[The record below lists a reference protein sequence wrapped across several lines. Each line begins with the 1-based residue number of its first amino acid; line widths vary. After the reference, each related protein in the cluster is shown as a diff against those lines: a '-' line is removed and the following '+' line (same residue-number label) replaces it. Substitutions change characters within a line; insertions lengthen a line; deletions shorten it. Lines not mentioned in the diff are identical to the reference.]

1 MRSALVDPD
10 CSSSVVDPH
19 CSISFV
25 IPTFYRRS
33 SSSPR
38 VDSAFSELQLP
49 SCPTLMGTSASMTM
63 TILVI
68 LAAAAAATVVA
79 VVAARAPFVAHVP
92 VDSLGSRA
100 GGEDSGASIENCV
113 IRDYLLFSFSS
124 CTCVLR
130 IRFLLDQGSM
140 THSSFSFSL
149 LLLLLLL
156 LLCCSVVLVV
166 VRVLVVCHA
175 VLSSQYFVG
184 GQTTYGLCSFDSS

>member
-1 MRSALVDPD
+1 M
-10 CSSSVVDPH
+10 
-19 CSISFV
+19 
-25 IPTFYRRS
+25 
-33 SSSPR
+33 
-38 VDSAFSELQLP
+38 E
-49 SCPTLMGTSASMTM
+49 TSASMTM
-63 TILVI
+63 MILVI

-79 VVAARAPFVAHVP
+79 VVAARAPFAAHVP
-92 VDSLGSRA
+92 ADSLGSRA

-140 THSSFSFSL
+140 THSSFSLS
-149 LLLLLLL
+149 LLLLLL

-175 VLSSQYFVG
+175 VLSSQY
-184 GQTTYGLCSFDSS
+184 